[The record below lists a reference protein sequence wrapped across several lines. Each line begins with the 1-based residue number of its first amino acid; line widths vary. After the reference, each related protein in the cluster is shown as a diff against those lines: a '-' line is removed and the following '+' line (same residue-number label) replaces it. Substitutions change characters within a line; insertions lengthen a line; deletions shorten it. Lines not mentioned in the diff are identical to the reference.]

1 MKKVYIILYN
11 NIMNTFSSIRSG
23 SSIISKKI
31 QTILNTIPQTLYV
44 SGIYASNPL
53 TIYNSN
59 YSTFKTLSNSG
70 GNDIFIAN
78 YSEDGSAQ
86 WVSSITGTGSESP
99 VNILFDQS
107 DNRYI
112 IGYYNSS
119 IIIYHSNNSIF
130 KTLNNSGNNDIF
142 IAKYNKD
149 GSGQWVSQISG
160 TGDDRPADI
169 KIDKLNNIYISGYYN
184 SSITIYHSNNN
195 VFKTL
200 SNSGNYDL
208 FIAKYNKDGLAQWV
222 SQISGAGDER
232 PINTIYNY
240 YLSFGT
246 NMDIPV
252 NIDVDSSNNV
262 YICGYYYSNPLTV
275 YHSNGSVFNTL
286 DNSGNND
293 IFIVK
298 YDSNGLAKWST
309 RIGGGGIESPVNL
322 LVDNKNNIY
331 INGNFYYSIPLI
343 FYHSNNSIFTTL
355 TTTDSTQIFVSKY
368 NTDGSCQWVTRIG
381 GNNISRP
388 VNMVFDLS
396 YNVYISGYYNSTTFT
411 IYSSDNSTSKTF
423 DTSGGYD
430 TFAAKYNS
438 SGILEWGI
446 RVGGIDN
453 DLPATILLDT
463 QNNLYLYNTC
473 ALNYS
478 SNPGAIMFY
487 NADSSI
493 FSTYNNIGSNV
504 GRYDVFIAKYNTSGF
519 GIWSTKIGGNYEDG
533 AVNMVVDVKNNI
545 YVSGNYVSTQLAI
558 YNSNGSIYNTLDN
571 SGTATRP
578 WSNGE
583 IFIAKYNKDGSAQW
597 LTRIGGTGI
606 DNVINMKIK

>member
-1 MKKVYIILYN
+1 
-11 NIMNTFSSIRSG
+11 MNTFSSIRSG
-23 SSIISKKI
+23 SGIVSKKI
-31 QTILNTIPQTLYV
+31 QTILNTIPKTLYV

-78 YSEDGSAQ
+78 YSQDGCGQ

-99 VNILFDQS
+99 VNILLDQS

-119 IIIYHSNNSIF
+119 ITIYHSNNSVF

-142 IAKYNKD
+142 IAKYNTD

-208 FIAKYNKDGLAQWV
+208 FIAKYNNSGTAQWV
-222 SQISGAGDER
+222 SKISGEGDER
-232 PINTIYNY
+232 PINSVYNY
-240 YLSFGT
+240 YLGFGT
-246 NMDIPV
+246 NMDVPV
-252 NIDVDSSNNV
+252 NIELDSSNNV
-262 YICGYYYSNPLTV
+262 YVSGYYYSTPLTV
-275 YHSNGSVFNTL
+275 YNSNNSVFNTL
-286 DNSGNND
+286 DNSGYND

-298 YDSNGLAKWST
+298 YDSNGFAKWST

-322 LVDNKNNIY
+322 LVDNKNNVY
-331 INGNFYYSIPLI
+331 INGNFYFSTPLI

-381 GNNISRP
+381 GNNVSRP
-388 VNMVFDLS
+388 VNMVVDLS
-396 YNVYISGYYNSTTFT
+396 YNVYISGHYNSSTFT
-411 IYSSDNSTSKTF
+411 IYSSDNSISKTF
-423 DTSGGYD
+423 DVSGGYD
-430 TFAAKYNS
+430 IFVAKYNS
-438 SGILEWGI
+438 SGILQWGI
-446 RVGGIDN
+446 RVGGTDN
-453 DLPATILLDT
+453 DFPTNILVDK
-463 QNNLYLYNTC
+463 QNNLYLYNFST
-473 ALNYS
+473 YPS
-478 SNPGAIMFY
+478 SIIFY

-493 FSTYNNIGSNV
+493 FNTYYNIGGNT
-504 GRYDVFIAKYNTSGF
+504 GRYDVFLAKYNTSGF
-519 GIWSTKIGGNYEDG
+519 GIWSTRISGNYEDG
-533 AVNMVVDVKNNI
+533 PVNMVLDSNSNI

-558 YNSNGSIYNTLDN
+558 YNSNGSMYNILDN

-578 WSNGE
+578 WTNGE
-583 IFIAKYNKDGSAQW
+583 IFIAKYNRDGSAQW
-597 LTRIGGTGI
+597 VTRIGGTGI
-606 DNVINMKIK
+606 DNVINMRIK